1 MELHRTDVEEPP
13 PGDWRLAIGFKVTSP
28 LPPRYPN
35 PATRR
40 VGEISAIPRRCLG
53 LLSATCRRSA
63 CKVMRRRAIRRRHD
77 QSSPFGHDLSVID
90 AITPELLPR
99 FRVGGPLPLVY
110 NRSYVDAYD
119 AARVRDLSL
128 LVLLGSAA
136 GRAPLLFILPL
147 FAAVL
152 CWAVLRERRAR
163 GPQGLSG

>member
-1 MELHRTDVEEPP
+1 VELHRTDVEEPP
-13 PGDWRLAIGFKVTSP
+13 PGDWRLAIGF
-28 LPPRYPN
+28 
-35 PATRR
+35 
-40 VGEISAIPRRCLG
+40 
-53 LLSATCRRSA
+53 
-63 CKVMRRRAIRRRHD
+63 KVMRRRAIRRRHD

>member
-1 MELHRTDVEEPP
+1 VPLEAGDALVLRQVELHRTDVEEPP
-13 PGDWRLAIGFKVTSP
+13 PGDWRLAIGFKV
-28 LPPRYPN
+28 
-35 PATRR
+35 
-40 VGEISAIPRRCLG
+40 
-53 LLSATCRRSA
+53 
-63 CKVMRRRAIRRRHD
+63 MRRRAIRRRHD
-77 QSSPFGHDLSVID
+77 YSSPFGHDLSVID